1 MTTKRALPVIHN
13 LEEARFECVFPR
25 CGGPCCHESRPNVAS
40 GEVARIDGVLARA
53 LPRMRPSARRLVEKN
68 GWRTKRLK
76 AGLPTLAVNAKQ
88 CVFYNEGCV
97 LHAIGAEEGDSTKYK
112 PATCILF
119 PIDDMKGGGYEVR
132 QWGRKGEMWNLF
144 CLDPTATKRSAKD
157 TLKVEVA
164 FLERIENGEEN
175 WRG

>member
-1 MTTKRALPVIHN
+1 MTTTHTHALSADDAPVTSVQVMRAGN
-13 LEEARFECVFPR
+13 LLSPDVAQFLASEIADDEPWTHADAKPGKTDEIVF
-25 CGGPCCHESRPNVAS
+25 
-40 GEVARIDGVLARA
+40 DQ
-53 LPRMRPSARRLVEKN
+53 
-68 GWRTKRLK
+68 
-76 AGLPTLAVNAKQ
+76 KQ

-97 LHAIGAEEGDSTKYK
+97 LHAIGAAEGDSTKYK

-144 CLDPTATKRSAKD
+144 CLDPTATKKSAKD
-157 TLKVEVA
+157 TLKVEVE
-164 FLERIENGEEN
+164 FLTRIENGEEN